1 MEFFMMKK
9 TAIALG
15 IASMAFG
22 AQAAEWMVTP
32 DHKLELNGT
41 VGAYYF
47 NTKSTTGVQSNNF
60 LGSGQNQIQLR
71 STKTLADGVKLI
83 GQLEVDF
90 DPIQDNFMV
99 LTDDMRIGVDVPVW
113 GRLTAGQFDSF
124 HEDKIPEALG
134 FWQVGENAYMAESL
148 STFES
153 KNLEYYNKYG
163 AFEFAGTAQFGYDN
177 SSAANTMMG
186 YSATLGY
193 KVGDLQIYLGN
204 NQVPYVYSN
213 AANTATTTAVA
224 SSTHTYSSGITAN
237 YLIDPTLKVA
247 ALTYSVQLL
256 NGSNYTYS
264 GFGAEKAFGPWK
276 VGATTMTVNLGGTSQ
291 VTQYATGINY
301 TLAPGARAYFEINSL
316 GATNGSGDDVEFG
329 FVYVF

>member
-1 MEFFMMKK
+1 MMKK

-32 DHKLELNGT
+32 DHKFELNGT

-47 NTKSTTGVQSNNF
+47 NTKSTTGVQTTTL
-60 LGSGQNQIQLR
+60 LGAGQNQIQLR

-90 DPIQDNFMV
+90 DPLQDNYLV
-99 LTDDMRIGVDVPVW
+99 ASDDMRIGVDVPVW
-113 GRLTAGQFDSF
+113 GRLTAGQHDSF
-124 HEDKIPEALG
+124 YEDKLSEALG
-134 FWQVGENAYMAESL
+134 FWGAGENAYMADPS
-148 STFES
+148 STFDS
-153 KNLEYYNKYG
+153 KQLEYYNKYG

-193 KVGDLQIYLGN
+193 KVGDLQIYAGN
-204 NQVPYVYSN
+204 SQVPNVVSN
-213 AANTATTTAVA
+213 ATNTATTTTTAT
-224 SSTHTYSSGITAN
+224 STFTYTSGITAN
-237 YLIDPTLKVA
+237 YQIDPTLKVA

-256 NGSNYTYS
+256 SGLNNTYS
-264 GFGAEKAFGPWK
+264 GFGAEKAMGAWK
-276 VGATTMTVNLGGTSQ
+276 VGASTQTVNLGGTSQ
-291 VTQYATGINY
+291 TTQYAAGINY
-301 TLAPGARAYFEINSL
+301 TLAPKAYVWLEINSL

-329 FVYVF
+329 FSYTF

>member
-1 MEFFMMKK
+1 MMKK

-32 DHKLELNGT
+32 DHKFELNAS

-47 NTKSTTGVQSNNF
+47 NTKSTTGAQTTTL
-60 LGSGQNQIQLR
+60 LGAGQNQIQLR
-71 STKTLADGVKLI
+71 STKTLADGIKLI
-83 GQLEVDF
+83 GQVELDF
-90 DPIQDNFMV
+90 DPLQDNY
-99 LTDDMRIGVDVPVW
+99 LAATDDTRVGVDVPVW
-113 GRLTAGQFDSF
+113 GRLVAGQFDSF
-124 HEDKIPEALG
+124 YEDKITEALG
-134 FWQVGENAYMAESL
+134 FWGVSENAYVADPL
-148 STFES
+148 STFDS
-153 KNLEYYNKYG
+153 KSMEYYNKFG

-177 SSAANTMMG
+177 TGTSSTMMG
-186 YSATLGY
+186 YSATVGY
-193 KVGDLQIYLGN
+193 KVGDLQIYVGN
-204 NQVPYVYSN
+204 SQVPYVYSN
-213 AANTATTTAVA
+213 AANTAVTTATA
-224 SSTHTYSSGITAN
+224 TSTHTYTSGITAN

-264 GFGAEKAFGPWK
+264 GFGAEKAIGPWK

-316 GATNGSGDDVEFG
+316 GATNGSGDDIEFG